1 LWQNGTAQCCEHH
14 EQSPSQELALRR
26 KLDCPRARAPHRHQ
40 TRPRPAQYRRAAA
53 AAPKKPRGFE
63 AMGIPDGPVPR
74 EIPAATMDAVQEL
87 SDNLGTGLN
96 RESLEILTRLCD
108 YGVNPAALAAV
119 VVELRKERDAL
130 AAAGDPDAL
139 ARKEQDER
147 ERLERA
153 EARDRRDD

>member
-1 LWQNGTAQCCEHH
+1 
-14 EQSPSQELALRR
+14 
-26 KLDCPRARAPHRHQ
+26 
-40 TRPRPAQYRRAAA
+40 
-53 AAPKKPRGFE
+53 
-63 AMGIPDGPVPR
+63 MGIPDGPVPR
-74 EIPAATMDAVQEL
+74 EIPAETMDAVQEIAEAL
-87 SDNLGTGLN
+87 ELGLN
-96 RESLEILTRLCD
+96 REALEILTRLCD

-130 AAAGDPDAL
+130 AAAGDPDAV

>member
-1 LWQNGTAQCCEHH
+1 
-14 EQSPSQELALRR
+14 
-26 KLDCPRARAPHRHQ
+26 
-40 TRPRPAQYRRAAA
+40 
-53 AAPKKPRGFE
+53 
-63 AMGIPDGPVPR
+63 
-74 EIPAATMDAVQEL
+74 MDAWRLLFADGCAHSGAVVAG
-87 SDNLGTGLN
+87 SDPLRYSPGN
-96 RESLEILTRLCD
+96 
-108 YGVNPAALAAV
+108 ALAAV